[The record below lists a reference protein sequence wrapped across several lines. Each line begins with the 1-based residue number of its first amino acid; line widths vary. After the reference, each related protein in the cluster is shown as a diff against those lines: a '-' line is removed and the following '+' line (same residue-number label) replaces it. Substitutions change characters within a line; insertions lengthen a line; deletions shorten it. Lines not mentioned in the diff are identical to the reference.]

1 MDGTIV
7 EVSIFLFCLKC
18 FTFHYNYLQ
27 WGDCY
32 NFPLLRTVFLS
43 SPLFMIIL
51 FSLLIRFQVLILLD
65 ASQVCTSFMMILR
78 HLMTVI
84 KRTIF
89 DGGIVWNETLQLTG
103 CAPVLATLKIE
114 FDSFFFLFIWMLMC
128 FLWHDIS
135 TSYTTQLFMLL
146 IKFLL
151 FQVDVWSI
159 CKNCVWL
166 HGRNGRYH
174 KS

>member
-89 DGGIVWNETLQLTG
+89 VGGIVWDETLQLMG
-103 CAPVLATLKIE
+103 FAPVLVTFKIE
-114 FDSFFFLFIWMLMC
+114 FYSFFFPLHL
-128 FLWHDIS
+128 D
-135 TSYTTQLFMLL
+135 
-146 IKFLL
+146 
-151 FQVDVWSI
+151 VDVFSMTWH
-159 CKNCVWL
+159 L
-166 HGRNGRYH
+166 HFIYNAAIYAVNQILAVPGWCLIH
-174 KS
+174 MQELCMITWEEWKIS